1 MRLLL
6 DESVPAALRHHLPG
20 HSVKTVKEKG
30 WVGMKN
36 GALLS
41 HAAAEFDAL
50 ITVDKNLPYQQ
61 NLKKLPL
68 AVVVLDAHSNA
79 LPALLPLLSNLMAVL
94 AKLTPCTIVRV
105 TG

>member
-1 MRLLL
+1 
-6 DESVPAALRHHLPG
+6 
-20 HSVKTVKEKG
+20 
-30 WVGMKN
+30 MKN

-94 AKLTPCTIVRV
+94 AKLTPGTIVRV